1 MKKIYVSGLVFTT
14 RVDLPTLERVHVLL
28 SNFCGDNGFV
38 YILITGIIQY
48 AKCIQYTPSTRK
60 ILIKKVN
67 IGLVSSGFEG
77 LRENRLNY
85 VNNPLI
91 GYLNINSLRN
101 KIVNLREMIF
111 ELLLDYLVLSETK
124 IDQSFPTAQ
133 FHIKGYEVRARR
145 DRDKHEGGLM
155 EFVKNGFFSK
165 RLKEYETKQ
174 SKSIC
179 SAFTIANKKWIC
191 LNIYRA
197 PTPNNMDIFFDEIT
211 ASLRKAAIK
220 YENIIIM
227 GDFNVDIKNK
237 GLGYCKFDT
246 FATFSTLQT

>member
-1 MKKIYVSGLVFTT
+1 MKKIYVSGLAFTT

-48 AKCIQYTPSTRK
+48 AKCIQYTPSIRK

-91 GYLNINSLRN
+91 GYLNINNLRN
-101 KIVNLREMIF
+101 KIVNLREIIL

-133 FHIKGYEVRARR
+133 FYIKGYEVRARR
-145 DRDKHEGGLM
+145 DRDKHGGGLI
-155 EFVKNGFFSK
+155 EFVKNGFISK
-165 RLKEYETKQ
+165 RFKEYETKQ
-174 SKSIC
+174 SES
-179 SAFTIANKKWIC
+179 FVQ
-191 LNIYRA
+191 
-197 PTPNNMDIFFDEIT
+197 
-211 ASLRKAAIK
+211 SLP
-220 YENIIIM
+220 
-227 GDFNVDIKNK
+227 
-237 GLGYCKFDT
+237 
-246 FATFSTLQT
+246 LQTGNGYA